1 MVTSYVSGL
10 RFGMVKMPA
19 ELVAESRVRPVLTD
33 FTLTLAPET
42 TAPLASLIVPVIWP
56 VSVWPKAQ
64 IENSARIASKEIN
77 LSVVR
82 FIALS
87 ASTEF
92 EGGTIRNRPATGNA
106 REWPLFAVLFSACY
120 RRSRSAAI
128 FFGRRMALPIPD
140 FVDVIR
146 DRALN
151 LQLKSQSG
159 RDEERCLKARSTRV
173 AQSRAR
179 AR

>member
-92 EGGTIRNRPATGNA
+92 GGVQYAIAPQQVMHGSGHFWLFCFQHVTGVQEAPLYFLVGERP
-106 REWPLFAVLFSACY
+106 RLFQ
-120 RRSRSAAI
+120 
-128 FFGRRMALPIPD
+128 IP
-140 FVDVIR
+140 
-146 DRALN
+146 
-151 LQLKSQSG
+151 
-159 RDEERCLKARSTRV
+159 
-173 AQSRAR
+173 
-179 AR
+179 

>member
-10 RFGMVKMPA
+10 RFGMVKMPE

-33 FTLTLAPET
+33 FAVTLALEM

-56 VSVWPKAQ
+56 VSAWPKAQ
-64 IENSARIASKEIN
+64 TENSARIASKEMMH
-77 LSVVR
+77 SVVR

-92 EGGTIRNRPATGNA
+92 EGGTIRNRPAGDSA
-106 REWPLFAVLFSACY
+106 REWPLFSVLFSACY

-128 FFGRRMALPIPD
+128 FFGRRTAPPIPD
-140 FVDVIR
+140 SIETTWDKTLSLR
-146 DRALN
+146 
-151 LQLKSQSG
+151 LK
-159 RDEERCLKARSTRV
+159 
-173 AQSRAR
+173 
-179 AR
+179 